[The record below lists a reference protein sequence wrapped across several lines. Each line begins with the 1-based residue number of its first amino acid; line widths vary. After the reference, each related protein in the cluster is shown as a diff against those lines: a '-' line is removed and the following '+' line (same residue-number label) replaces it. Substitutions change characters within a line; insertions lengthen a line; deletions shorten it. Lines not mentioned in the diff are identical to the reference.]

1 LVESTDKDRRF
12 THIAVFLSLLFL
24 LHPVPLLAFAE
35 HAGAKPGELTVTCF
49 EMPDVGRGAGLAVV
63 LQTPS
68 GRTYL
73 YDTGVGYPADTN
85 TSGWQA
91 GFNAG
96 RDVIAPFLQKN
107 KIKVIDGV
115 VISHAHLDHYGGLL
129 WLADHFPI
137 KRLYDSGYSFAG
149 KLPPDWQSELGGYD
163 QLRDR
168 FKQRGAYQQ
177 VNAGEKLDFD
187 PGLEVEAVAPP
198 KSFFR
203 EPHPEE
209 IPAADP
215 PAHYLVNANSLELLI
230 RFNKIV
236 LYLPGD
242 LEKRDQIEHLL
253 PSVPAGKLRADI
265 LIAPGHGLACC
276 QSAEFADAVR
286 PKLVIA
292 SVFTRW
298 ADHTSARELY
308 GKLGAKVY
316 LTGLRGDITVV
327 SDGIGYKVSSE
338 RGLVSPK

>member
-1 LVESTDKDRRF
+1 LFGSTDERRRF
-12 THIAVFLSLLFL
+12 PHIAVFLSLLL
-24 LHPVPLLAFAE
+24 LLNFSPFFSLAE
-35 HAGAKPGELTVTCF
+35 DAGAKRGELVVTCF

-63 LQTPS
+63 LQTPD
-68 GRTYL
+68 GHTYL
-73 YDTGVGYPADTN
+73 YDTGVGYPAATN
-85 TSGWQA
+85 ASGWQA

-107 KIKVIDGV
+107 NIKVIDGI

-129 WLADHFPI
+129 WLVDHFSI
-137 KRLYDSGYSFAG
+137 RRLYDSGYTFPG
-149 KLPPDWQSELGGYD
+149 KLPADWQSELGGYD

-168 FKQRGAYQQ
+168 FRQRGAYQE
-177 VNAGEKLDFD
+177 VHAGEKLNFD
-187 PGLEVEAVAPP
+187 PALEVEAVAPP
-198 KSFFR
+198 KTFFS

-230 RFNKIV
+230 RFHKV
-236 LYLPGD
+236 VFYLPGD

-276 QSAEFADAVR
+276 QTAEFADAVR

-308 GKLGAKVY
+308 GKFGAKVY
-316 LTGLRGDITVV
+316 LTGLQGTVTV
-327 SDGIGYKVSSE
+327 TSDGVGYKVSSE
-338 RGLVSPK
+338 RSLVPPK